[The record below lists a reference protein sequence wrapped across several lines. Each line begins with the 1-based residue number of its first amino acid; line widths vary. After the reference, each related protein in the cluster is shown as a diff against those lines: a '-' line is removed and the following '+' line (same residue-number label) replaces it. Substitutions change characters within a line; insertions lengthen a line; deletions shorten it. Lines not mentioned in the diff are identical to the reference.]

1 MSGPSRRS
9 SGRALSRRGVLKGMT
24 AGAALAIAGLPPRA
38 ARADAAIKIGLLLPR
53 SGYLAAPGQQCQR
66 GADIA
71 PGILKDMG
79 MPVELVSVDFESNVD
94 LARTQ
99 AEKLINDG
107 VDALVGAFDSGAGA
121 AIAQVSEQRGVP
133 FVINLGAATQI
144 TEQGYKTV
152 FRNFPTSLD
161 LIGNGLTLAKELF
174 KATGHTPKTAV
185 FLHANDTFGQANRQA
200 IDKLFPTL
208 DMPFKLVEE
217 ISYDPKAQDLSVEVA
232 KARASA
238 AELVLV
244 TTRAGD
250 AIKLVREMVKQ
261 RYEPMG
267 IMSPGSPGM
276 YDQEFI
282 DALGKYAD
290 YCISNVP
297 WYNPKSKLAQ
307 AFESAFKKAF
317 PKESFA
323 GNVLSAGFTFE
334 AIMVVADAHRRAGTT
349 DKAALLDALRKTHI
363 SEHLMIGGP
372 ITFNAKGQN
381 PKVDSA
387 SVQNL
392 KGAPT
397 VVLPPDAATAA
408 PVFPMPGWQQR
419 T

>member
-1 MSGPSRRS
+1 MPAPKRRS
-9 SGRALSRRGVLKGMT
+9 SGRRLSRRRLLGGFA
-24 AGAALAIAGLPPRA
+24 AGTALALAGLPLRS
-38 ARADAAIKIGLLLPR
+38 ARADAPIKIGLLLPR
-53 SGYLAAPGQQCQR
+53 SGYLAGPGQQCQR

-71 PGILKDMG
+71 PGLLQDMG
-79 MPVELVSVDFESNVD
+79 MPVELISADFESKVE

-107 VDALVGAFDSGAGA
+107 AEALVGAFDSGATA
-121 AIAQVSEQRGVP
+121 AIAQVAEQRGIP
-133 FVINLGAATQI
+133 LVINLGAATQI
-144 TEQGYKTV
+144 TEQGYKWV
-152 FRNFPTSLD
+152 FRNFPTSVD
-161 LIGNGLTLAKELF
+161 LITNGLTLAKAIF
-174 KATGHTPKTAV
+174 KATGHTPGTAV

-200 IDKLFPTL
+200 LDKLFPTL
-208 DMPFKLVEE
+208 EMPFKLVDE

-244 TTRAGD
+244 TTRSGD

-276 YDQEFI
+276 YEQEFI

-307 AFESAFKKAF
+307 AFEGAFKKAF
-317 PKESFA
+317 PKEGFA

-334 AIMVVADAHRRAGTT
+334 AIMVVADARKRAGSA
-349 DKAALLDALRKTHI
+349 DKAALLAALRATRI
-363 SEHLMIGGP
+363 TDHLMIGGP
-372 ITFNAKGQN
+372 ITFDAKGQN
-381 PKVDSA
+381 PKVESA
-387 SVQNL
+387 SVENL
-392 KGAPT
+392 QGAPT
-397 VVLPPDAATAA
+397 VVLPEEAATAA

-419 T
+419 A

>member
-9 SGRALSRRGVLKGMT
+9 SGRPLSRRGVLKGMT
-24 AGAALAIAGLPPRA
+24 AGAALAIAGLHPRP

-99 AEKLINDG
+99 AEKLINEG

-121 AIAQVSEQRGVP
+121 AIAQVAEQRGVP

-152 FRNFPTSLD
+152 FRNFPTSVD
-161 LIGNGLTLAKELF
+161 LITNGLTLAKELF

-217 ISYDPKAQDLSVEVA
+217 ILVRSQGAGPLGRDRQGARLGGR
-232 KARASA
+232 ARA
-238 AELVLV
+238 
-244 TTRAGD
+244 RHH
-250 AIKLVREMVKQ
+250 
-261 RYEPMG
+261 
-267 IMSPGSPGM
+267 
-276 YDQEFI
+276 
-282 DALGKYAD
+282 ALGRCD
-290 YCISNVP
+290 
-297 WYNPKSKLAQ
+297 Q
-307 AFESAFKKAF
+307 A
-317 PKESFA
+317 
-323 GNVLSAGFTFE
+323 
-334 AIMVVADAHRRAGTT
+334 RARDGQ
-349 DKAALLDALRKTHI
+349 AAL
-363 SEHLMIGGP
+363 
-372 ITFNAKGQN
+372 
-381 PKVDSA
+381 
-387 SVQNL
+387 
-392 KGAPT
+392 
-397 VVLPPDAATAA
+397 
-408 PVFPMPGWQQR
+408 
-419 T
+419 